1 MIKKVISEIEETFLD
16 FPFIK
21 RLVKMDETRHT
32 VKYRLVIIEERLF
45 VQVYVNVENDTV
57 GFVLIN
63 NGQRIY
69 GRDAIEGK
77 WHRHTFEDPLG
88 HDFSSESSKK
98 IILKEFLMEV
108 QEILERERLL

>member
-1 MIKKVISEIEETFLD
+1 MIKKVISEIEETFSD

-21 RLVKMDETRHT
+21 RLVRMDETRHT
-32 VKYRLVIIEERLF
+32 VKYRLVIEEELF

-57 GFVLIN
+57 GFVLVN

-88 HDFSSESSKK
+88 HDFSSEGSKK

-108 QEILERERLL
+108 QEILDRERLL